1 MNLITALANCA
12 AYFGKWF
19 TSDEAVKARKDSEKA
34 AIDSEVYEGKKN
46 EVNARLKKVLLIP
59 TVVGTILLAGCATR
73 VVYVPLDRAVYPM
86 VSTNGVAGWFVP
98 NAPFA
103 ELIQKANQAK

>member
-34 AIDSEVYEGKKN
+34 AIDSAGLMKGKKGKKMK
-46 EVNARLKKVLLIP
+46 VNALKKVLNP
-59 TVVGTILLAGCATR
+59 DRGQGRSCWGMRDPKVGVCSFGACREVYPGGFDKRGLAGLCR
-73 VVYVPLDRAVYPM
+73 MRPLR
-86 VSTNGVAGWFVP
+86 N
-98 NAPFA
+98 
-103 ELIQKANQAK
+103 